1 MHWATSF
8 CALVAA
14 SLLVGCKST
23 PPVFM
28 PWPLPDGPQ
37 ARAVAIEPIT
47 LAWNSSATAQGY
59 NIWTNGMK
67 VGSATNLQFT
77 FAQPAGRWTN
87 EVSAFNLVGESARSA
102 PLIWPPIPT
111 NLVTIASVWVTNIYQ
126 LTGVTNWSITLTNP
140 PGTRFYRHDISER
153 TLP

>member
-1 MHWATSF
+1 VRAI
-8 CALVAA
+8 AA
-14 SLLVGCKST
+14 SLCLVALIALAGCARTQPK
-23 PPVFM
+23 FM

-37 ARAVAIEPIT
+37 ARAIAGDPIT
-47 LAWNSSATAQGY
+47 LAWNASSSAQGY
-59 NIWTNGMK
+59 NIFTNGVK

-77 FAQPAGRWTN
+77 FTQPAGRFTN

-140 PGTRFYRHDISER
+140 PGVRFYRHDITER